1 MRKSVARTG
10 ISAAFLLAIMLSPAT
25 PVAQDT
31 EQDTASPPAGMPFS
45 RGLGFE
51 LFQENCAGCHGADL
65 DGTDEGPPLLHG
77 YYKPGHHSDVAFYR
91 AIEQGSPQHHW
102 NFGDMEP
109 VEGVSRKQAE
119 AIVEYVRWH
128 QRETGLY

>member
-1 MRKSVARTG
+1 MKKLATRTG
-10 ISAAFLLAIMLSPAT
+10 ISAALLLGIVLSLSTLA
-25 PVAQDT
+25 AQDA

-45 RGLGFE
+45 HGLGFE
-51 LFQENCAGCHGADL
+51 LFQDNCARCHGADL

-109 VEGVSRKQAE
+109 VDGVNRKQAE

-128 QRETGLY
+128 QRESGLF